1 MHSDKIIIFTD
12 GASRGNPGRGGYGA
26 IIVNMPENHV
36 WELGGRED
44 TTTNNRMELMAVIE
58 SLKKIK
64 EADSK
69 IEIHTDSSYLINGI
83 TKWIKGWQKNA
94 WKTKEKKDVLN
105 KDLWQKLSSVI
116 DGKKIDWKHVSGHA
130 GVVGNER
137 ADKIATEFA
146 DKIMPRLYRGKF
158 DEYAQDILNLTKTH
172 TKTSPSG
179 GRKGVAYSYISEV
192 DGVVLRHK
200 TWSECEARVKGRKAR
215 FKKAL
220 SAEEEKKI
228 VEEFSTR

>member
-1 MHSDKIIIFTD
+1 MHSDKIVIFTD

-36 WELGGRED
+36 WELGGSVDR
-44 TTTNNRMELMAVIE
+44 TTNNRMELMAVIE
-58 SLKKIK
+58 SLKKVK
-64 EADSK
+64 EEESK

-83 TKWIKGWQKNA
+83 TKWIKGWQKND

-105 KDLWQKLSSVI
+105 KDLWQKLSDVI
-116 DGKKIDWKHVSGHA
+116 EGKKIDWKHVSGHA
-130 GVVGNER
+130 GVAGNER

-146 DKIMPRLYRGKF
+146 DKITPALFRGKF
-158 DEYAQDILNLTKTH
+158 DEYTEDILNLTKTQE
-172 TKTSPSG
+172 KKSPSG

-220 SAEEEKKI
+220 SVEEEKKI
-228 VEEFSTR
+228 VEEFSR